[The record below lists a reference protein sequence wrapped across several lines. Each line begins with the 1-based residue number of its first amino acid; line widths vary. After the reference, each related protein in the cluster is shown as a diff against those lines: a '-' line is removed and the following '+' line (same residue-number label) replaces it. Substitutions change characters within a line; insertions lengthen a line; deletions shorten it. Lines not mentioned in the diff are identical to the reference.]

1 MDIITTYKK
10 AFDVNDEFIFD
21 KNEGGVRLL
30 QSILLKAVVEVTN
43 KDLLWH
49 DRLQAAYWLF
59 LDQNEDEVV
68 IRALALKLLNFDLGY
83 VRRKVIDKIGQKE
96 YGQLLFE
103 AMQLPE
109 KDKFWA

>member
-21 KNEGGVRLL
+21 KSEGGVRLL

>member
-10 AFDVNDEFIFD
+10 TFNPDDEIIFD
-21 KNEGGVRLL
+21 TKEGGARLL
-30 QSILLKAVVEVTN
+30 QAILLKAIIEVTN
-43 KDLLWH
+43 QDLIWH

-59 LDQNEDEVV
+59 LDQNEDETV
-68 IRALALKLLNFDLGY
+68 IRSLALKLLNFDLGY
-83 VRRKVIDKIGQKE
+83 VRRKVISKIGKKE
-96 YGQLLFE
+96 YGQLLLE

>member
-10 AFDVNDEFIFD
+10 TFNPDDEVIFD
-21 KNEGGVRLL
+21 TKEGGARLL
-30 QSILLKAVVEVTN
+30 QAILLKAIIEVTN
-43 KDLLWH
+43 QDLIWH

-59 LDQNEDEVV
+59 LDQNEDETV
-68 IRALALKLLNFDLGY
+68 IRSLALKLLNFDLGY
-83 VRRKVIDKIGQKE
+83 VRRKVISKIGKKE
-96 YGQLLFE
+96 YGQLLLE